1 MELVNGEPKDCN
13 SVYWKADVMHCLI
26 KLEWFLEW
34 TAENG
39 LGEAIASSFIMSLH
53 SSKDR
58 EQNYEHLCD
67 DSWTAKGGF
76 TLLFMK
82 KRLMHFFCAS
92 RLFLVYKSMN
102 DNEI

>member
-1 MELVNGEPKDCN
+1 MELVNGEPKGFND
-13 SVYWKADVMHCLI
+13 VYWKADIMQCLI

-39 LGEAIASSFIMSLH
+39 LGEEIASSFVVIALY

-67 DSWTAKGGF
+67 DSWTAEWGVHPAFHEEKVEA
-76 TLLFMK
+76 
-82 KRLMHFFCAS
+82 FFSVLAAC
-92 RLFLVYKSMN
+92 F
-102 DNEI
+102 